1 MASLRA
7 STTMPFAILLVGAV
21 SLLGLKPTQ
30 VCADDD
36 PAPPT
41 IAELLQQA
49 ADLKAQSQWDQALE
63 ALAQVVAR
71 AEEDRP
77 SAALAQARRG
87 QYRLEMAMLAEAEE
101 ELLKVAQQFPDQS
114 EAINWARLF
123 LIDTYR
129 FQTKPDQAEA
139 AGQALL
145 SDSSALPI
153 QQAWCRVKLGSLFS
167 ELQRLDDAL
176 AVLEGLDFITLP
188 DGDVG
193 PLVSGQFLRAE
204 ILMKRGAAA
213 EAIPLLE
220 QVITMAAGDTH
231 APTRNWAR
239 VRLLESLTHS
249 WSLDHAYEVAQQVV
263 SDHASGQASDQQ
275 VAWAFIWQARGLS
288 KAGQF
293 EQAVAPLQMAA
304 AVAEANHP
312 DLVYEAEF
320 ALGEVYRQQGDSVVH
335 EDMGPLHEQALA
347 HYQAALVEAQQAG
360 LGEDKQDLARLQVGS
375 EMRHLGMRER
385 GMAWLRMGIAD
396 PANLTA
402 GDELLAQRLASFML
416 SDEQEEW
423 HAYLEDPAGH
433 GDPTAPFVEQ
443 EFGTTASP
451 PSTPFVSKQSIRH
464 CWRGKLY
471 LQQERYAEALA
482 KFQEAEAAAA
492 TAGQRAEARLGQVR
506 AYRSQ
511 AHALRQSGNRDQ
523 ARLAMM
529 YGYQV
534 AGSAVADWLE
544 VALTG
549 SEGDAH
555 YATEKAVFGYGILQR
570 REEALQTAEE
580 FLTQLTLAQAE
591 PSKVAFAHYMK
602 MQALAWNNR
611 FEEAIDLA
619 LQIDSEYAGSARAV
633 VDRIRVAALLRAAG
647 YYARIGQADAGHAL
661 LDTIQARHPTGEFD
675 DSVDSFR
682 SVVQRYTAGQGE

>member
-1 MASLRA
+1 M
-7 STTMPFAILLVGAV
+7 
-21 SLLGLKPTQ
+21 
-30 VCADDD
+30 
-36 PAPPT
+36 
-41 IAELLQQA
+41 
-49 ADLKAQSQWDQALE
+49 
-63 ALAQVVAR
+63 
-71 AEEDRP
+71 
-77 SAALAQARRG
+77 
-87 QYRLEMAMLAEAEE
+87 
-101 ELLKVAQQFPDQS
+101 
-114 EAINWARLF
+114 
-123 LIDTYR
+123 
-129 FQTKPDQAEA
+129 
-139 AGQALL
+139 
-145 SDSSALPI
+145 
-153 QQAWCRVKLGSLFS
+153 KLGSLFS

-375 EMRHLGMRER
+375 EMRHLGMREQ

-492 TAGQRAEARLGQVR
+492 TAGQRAEAKVGQVR

-511 AHALRQSGNRDQ
+511 AHALRLNGNRDQ

-529 YGYQV
+529 DGYQV
-534 AGSAVADWLE
+534 AGSAVPDWLE

-549 SEGDAH
+549 GEGDAH

-580 FLTQLTLAQAE
+580 FLTQLILAQAE
-591 PSKVAFAHYMK
+591 SSKVAFAQYMK
-602 MQALAWNNR
+602 MQALAWNKR

-619 LQIDSEYAGSARAV
+619 FQIDSEHADSPRAV
-633 VDRIRVAALLRAAG
+633 VERIRVAALLRASG
-647 YYARIGQADAGHAL
+647 YYARIGQAEAGHNL

-675 DSVDSFR
+675 ESLHSFR
-682 SVVQRYTAGQGE
+682 AVIHRYAAGKGD